1 MKILKG
7 IDYTQARL
15 AGIAHEMLVAKTGQV
30 PPADYVT
37 QYLIGSIVEVD
48 GGHGLVLDET
58 SEHLQ
63 YLPTVHVNRLI
74 DYVAEET
81 VE

>member
-30 PPADYVT
+30 PPTDYVT

-58 SEHLQ
+58 SEHFQ
-63 YLPTVHVNRLI
+63 YLPQVHQDRLV
-74 DYVAEET
+74 DYV
-81 VE
+81 VEDSEV